1 MEAET
6 GESIQ
11 ESRIAG
17 DTGSRERGRVQTL
30 FSLQEEP
37 EQLVLHFGRQASR
50 TIRESSCVV
59 SSYTQF
65 ATICYS
71 IRGKLIH
78 PLATSSSPLPPTAP
92 HRPFGEPEASAPS
105 LSPPPSSR
113 VHPHRT
119 VITMLNR

>member
-1 MEAET
+1 MRMEAET

-50 TIRESSCVV
+50 TIRESSYVV

-78 PLATSSSPLPPTAP
+78 PLATSSSPPPPTAP
-92 HRPFGEPEASAPS
+92 SENRRLP
-105 LSPPPSSR
+105 PPPSRLPSLLAFIPTELSSR
-113 VHPHRT
+113 C
-119 VITMLNR
+119 